1 METHDDGRRSD
12 RIALQ
17 LPIRVAGTDAMGASF
32 VHETRTL
39 VISRHGARILLPRKL
54 VPDQEVNVHCLAT
67 GQECDARVVG
77 QIGEELDGY
86 YYGVSFL
93 NPDANP
99 WGIEF
104 PALDPSGQ
112 AVGRIVLQCLACQTH
127 EVAHLDEFEIE
138 VLEANSAL
146 TRYCM
151 RCTQSTLWRKSE
163 APSAAHPVSAPAPA
177 TEPESLEKRREPRR
191 ELRVRACIH
200 SVEFSEEIV
209 WTRNISRGGLC
220 FETPRRYA
228 QGWKI
233 EVAVPYSPGGG
244 NIFLPAR
251 IARIQRI
258 QASGLTLCGVSYI
271 RNPRP
276 SPPSRA

>member
-1 METHDDGRRSD
+1 METYEDVRRSD

-32 VHETRTL
+32 VDEAKTV
-39 VISRHGARILLPRKL
+39 VIARHGARILSPRKL
-54 VPDQEVNVHCLAT
+54 VPDQEISVRCLTT
-67 GQECDARVVG
+67 GLEGDARVVG

-86 YYGVSFL
+86 YYGISFL
-93 NPDANP
+93 NPEANP

-104 PALDPSGQ
+104 PPLGGPGEV
-112 AVGRIVLQCLACQTH
+112 VGRVVLQCLACQTL

-138 VLEANSAL
+138 VLEANRAL

-151 RCTQSTLWRKSE
+151 RCTQSTLWKKSADEPTAPPPAAAPVQE
-163 APSAAHPVSAPAPA
+163 A
-177 TEPESLEKRREPRR
+177 ESREKRREPRR
-191 ELRVRACIH
+191 ELRVQACIR
-200 SVEFSEEIV
+200 SVEFGDEVV

-220 FETPRRYA
+220 FESRYHYA

-251 IARIQRI
+251 IART
-258 QASGLTLCGVSYI
+258 QALRQGDVVLCGVSYL
-271 RNPRP
+271 RNPHP
-276 SPPSRA
+276 